1 MFFFKSRKT
10 LRRLIIY
17 PIKWIISNAIWYYHY
32 GTRILRID
40 KIINKQFNSEII
52 YFNKFFKLHNGENI
66 FVCKTDFLISDFKKI
81 SKIPNNV
88 ILVTGNSDIPID
100 SSYFSKLPSNVNKWY
115 AQNATFSNEK
125 IIPIPLGIENL
136 DFALRKGHGI
146 KYSRVQEKI
155 DLLSQE
161 LGIIPTKF
169 MYANF
174 SIITNTTYRQK
185 VYDFVKKIP
194 HIDLEDPVL
203 SVSDFFNKILDYKMI
218 LCPIGNGIDTHRL
231 WEVLYSKRV
240 PVIIRIK
247 EYNIYDLYTKFP
259 ILILDDINDLKNAQL
274 IEELY
279 HLAISKYFN
288 DDLLNYSY
296 WEKMIK
302 DDSLN
307 LNSN

>member
-1 MFFFKSRKT
+1 
-10 LRRLIIY
+10 
-17 PIKWIISNAIWYYHY
+17 
-32 GTRILRID
+32 
-40 KIINKQFNSEII
+40 
-52 YFNKFFKLHNGENI
+52 
-66 FVCKTDFLISDFKKI
+66 
-81 SKIPNNV
+81 
-88 ILVTGNSDIPID
+88 
-100 SSYFSKLPSNVNKWY
+100 
-115 AQNATFSNEK
+115 
-125 IIPIPLGIENL
+125 
-136 DFALRKGHGI
+136 LRKGHGI

-185 VYDFVKKIP
+185 IYNFVKKIP

-203 SVSDFFNKILDYKMI
+203 SVSEFFNKILDYKMI

-259 ILILDDINDLKNAQL
+259 ILILDDINDLKNTQL

-279 HLAISKYFN
+279 NLAISKYFN